1 MTKKFPVGDGQ
12 IVQLR
17 TTNAKSG
24 WGKNRSAVCTNT
36 ENPLGTTLAKFWK
49 AKESTQA
56 VYIFAQ
62 SFCKGS
68 ILIHF
73 ASLCAAHL
81 RQSER
86 QYETSPRHLAS
97 VPQLGAWTLVSL
109 MPQWSLTLPLLT
121 IPSTSLTTTQAFIK
135 FPIIGCSN
143 TVVVYGTQHVQ
154 LTSDHQ
160 MRKFIGS
167 TKHPW
172 VSILNFRLLCPAVLC
187 WMMLLPLARTTA
199 LWWEG
204 CSHENCNMHG

>member
-1 MTKKFPVGDGQ
+1 MGKLCSSEQQTPKVGGEKTGLQ
-12 IVQLR
+12 
-17 TTNAKSG
+17 SF
-24 WGKNRSAVCTNT
+24 TNT

-135 FPIIGCSN
+135 CPIIGCSN
-143 TVVVYGTQHVQ
+143 NVVVYGTQHVQ

-160 MRKFIGS
+160 TRKFIGS
-167 TKHPW
+167 TKHYPW
-172 VSILNFRLLCPAVLC
+172 VSILNFRWLCPAVLC

>member
-1 MTKKFPVGDGQ
+1 MPLLALLQSIADEPV
-12 IVQLR
+12 
-17 TTNAKSG
+17 AKYEWQRSSPLEM
-24 WGKNRSAVCTNT
+24 GKLCSSEQQTPKVGGEKTGLQSFTNT

-97 VPQLGAWTLVSL
+97 VPQLGA
-109 MPQWSLTLPLLT
+109 
-121 IPSTSLTTTQAFIK
+121 
-135 FPIIGCSN
+135 
-143 TVVVYGTQHVQ
+143 
-154 LTSDHQ
+154 
-160 MRKFIGS
+160 
-167 TKHPW
+167 
-172 VSILNFRLLCPAVLC
+172 
-187 WMMLLPLARTTA
+187 
-199 LWWEG
+199 
-204 CSHENCNMHG
+204 